1 MRVYPAG
8 MRIDSSNFNP
18 VVFWMFGIQMVA
30 LNYQTE
36 GTYSNLFYTKQYS
49 PSRFGVQINQQRF
62 YYSSRSGISQ
72 MGRGPTPKAG
82 VLTYYFS
89 HFFL

>member
-36 GTYSNLFYTKQYS
+36 GIYC
-49 PSRFGVQINQQRF
+49 PIM
-62 YYSSRSGISQ
+62 YYSI
-72 MGRGPTPKAG
+72 P
-82 VLTYYFS
+82 YFS
-89 HFFL
+89 SRILFGEHRLTNKGSSSI